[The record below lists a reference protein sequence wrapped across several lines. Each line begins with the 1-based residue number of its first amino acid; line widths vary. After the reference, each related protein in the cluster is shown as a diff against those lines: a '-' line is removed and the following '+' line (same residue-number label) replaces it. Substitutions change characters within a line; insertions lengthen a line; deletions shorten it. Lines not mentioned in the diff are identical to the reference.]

1 MSTPVDS
8 VLITVKTYPTLSG
21 RYGETVCTAGLREDG
36 SWVRIY
42 PVPFRLLEE
51 INRYK
56 LFEWIEC
63 PMQRNAK
70 DFRPETFRLLDPS
83 RIRRGV
89 RLDTTGNWRAR
100 RDIVLKKATVYD
112 RLEPLI
118 KAAKDNTTS
127 LAVFKPSEIVGFVH
141 EPADREWSRKKLE
154 EMRAKIDQVDLFD
167 DNEWRATFR
176 VVNKLPYK
184 FYYRFTDAA
193 GKTSKLQVLEWQI
206 GALFWNCLRQA
217 GGNEEEALAQVRQKY
232 VDEFADKDLH
242 FFLGTTLGFHL
253 VAPNPW
259 MIIGVFP
266 IPYEQQTS
274 FFDSPST

>member
-1 MSTPVDS
+1 MSVPLDR

-21 RYGETVCTAGLREDG
+21 SYGETVCTAGLREDG

-63 PMQRNAK
+63 PLQRNTK

-83 RIRRGV
+83 QIRREV
-89 RLDTTGNWRAR
+89 QLDTTYNWRAR

-112 RLEPLI
+112 HLEPLI
-118 KAAKDNTTS
+118 RAAKDNATS
-127 LAVFKPSEIVGFVH
+127 LAVFKPTEIVGFVH
-141 EPADREWSRKKLE
+141 ESTDREWSRKKLD
-154 EMRAKIDQVDLFD
+154 EMRAKIDQADLFD

-184 FYYRFTDAA
+184 FYYRFTDVA
-193 GKTSKLQVLEWQI
+193 GKVRKLQILEWQI

-217 GGNEEEALAQVRQKY
+217 GGNEDEALAKVRQKY

-253 VAPNPW
+253 IAPNPW

-266 IPYEQQTS
+266 IPHEQQTS
-274 FFDSPST
+274 LFDSTSS

>member
-1 MSTPVDS
+1 MSISLDR

-21 RYGETVCTAGLREDG
+21 TYGETVCTAGLREDG

-63 PMQRNAK
+63 PLERNKK

-83 RIRRGV
+83 RIRRGAW
-89 RLDTTGNWRAR
+89 LDTADNWRAR
-100 RDIVLKKATVYD
+100 RNIVLKTATVYD
-112 RLEPLI
+112 RLDPLI
-118 KAAKDNTTS
+118 KAAKEKTAS
-127 LAVFKPSEIVGFVH
+127 LAVFKPTEIIGFVD
-141 EPADREWSRKKLE
+141 EPADREWSPKKLD

-167 DNEWRATFR
+167 DNEWRTTFR

-184 FYYRFTDAA
+184 FYYRFRDAA
-193 GKTSKLQVLEWQI
+193 GRISKLQILEWQI
-206 GALFWNCLRQA
+206 GALFWNCLEQA
-217 GGNEEEALAQVRQKY
+217 GGNEEEALAKVRQKY
-232 VDEFADKDLH
+232 VDDFADKDVH

-266 IPYEQQTS
+266 IPYEHQTTL
-274 FFDSPST
+274 FDSTPT

>member
-1 MSTPVDS
+1 MPVDR

-21 RYGETVCTAGLREDG
+21 TYGETVCTAGLREDG

-63 PMQRNAK
+63 PMQRN
-70 DFRPETFRLLDPS
+70 DEGLSPGDVSSS
-83 RIRRGV
+83 RSIANSSRV
-89 RLDTTGNWRAR
+89 QLDTTDNWRER

-118 KAAKDNTTS
+118 GAAKENTTS
-127 LAVFKPSEIVGFVH
+127 LAVFKPTEIVGFVH
-141 EPADREWSRKKLE
+141 EPADREWSRKKLD
-154 EMRAKIDQVDLFD
+154 EMRATIDQVDLFD

-193 GKTSKLQVLEWQI
+193 GKTSKLQILEWQI

-217 GGNEEEALAQVRQKY
+217 GGNEDEALAKVRQKY

-274 FFDSPST
+274 LFDPTSS

>member
-1 MSTPVDS
+1 MER

-21 RYGETVCTAGLREDG
+21 TYGETVCTAGLREDG

-63 PMQRNAK
+63 PLERNPK

-83 RIRRGV
+83 QIRRGE
-89 RLDTTGNWRAR
+89 RLDTTYKWRAR
-100 RDIVLKKATVYD
+100 REIVLKTATVYD

-127 LAVFKPSEIVGFVH
+127 LAIFKPTEIVGFVH
-141 EPADREWSRKKLE
+141 EPTDREWSRKKLE
-154 EMRAKIDQVDLFD
+154 EMRAKINQIDLFD
-167 DNEWRATFR
+167 DNEWHATFR

-184 FYYRFTDAA
+184 CYYRFADAA
-193 GKTSKLQVLEWQI
+193 GKASRLQILEWQI
-206 GALFWNCLRQA
+206 GALFWNCLEQA
-217 GGNEEEALAQVRQKY
+217 GGDEEEALAKVRQKY
-232 VDEFADKDLH
+232 VDEFADKDVH
-242 FFLGTTLGFHL
+242 FFLGTALGFQL

-266 IPYEQQTS
+266 IPYEHQTTL
-274 FFDSPST
+274 FDSTPT

>member
-1 MSTPVDS
+1 MPSER

-21 RYGETVCTAGLREDG
+21 KYGETVCTAGLREDG

-63 PMQRNAK
+63 PLQRNTK

-83 RIRRGV
+83 QISRGAW
-89 RLDTTGNWRAR
+89 LDTTYNWRAR
-100 RDIVLKKATVYD
+100 RDIVLDKATVYD
-112 RLEPLI
+112 RLEPI
-118 KAAKDNTTS
+118 IRAAKDNRGS
-127 LAVFKPSEIVGFVH
+127 LAVFKPSEIVDFVH
-141 EPADREWSRKKLE
+141 EPADREWSRRKLD

-176 VVNKLPYK
+176 VVNKLPYN
-184 FYYRFTDAA
+184 FYYRFTDAD
-193 GKTSKLQVLEWQI
+193 GRTSKLQILEWQI
-206 GALFWNCLRQA
+206 GALYWRCLRQA
-217 GGNEEEALAQVRQKY
+217 NGNEEEALSKVKQKY
-232 VDEFADKDLH
+232 SDEFAERDMY
-242 FFLGTTLGFHL
+242 FFLGTTLRFHL
-253 VAPNPW
+253 IAPNPW

-266 IPYEQQTS
+266 IPYEQQANL
-274 FFDSPST
+274 FDSTSS

>member
-1 MSTPVDS
+1 MSMPVDR

-21 RYGETVCTAGLREDG
+21 TYGETVCTAGLREDG

-63 PMQRNAK
+63 PLQRNTK

-83 RIRRGV
+83 QIQRGV
-89 RLDTTGNWRAR
+89 QLDTTDSWRER

-118 KAAKDNTTS
+118 KAAKDNATS
-127 LAVFKPSEIVGFVH
+127 LAVFKPTEIVGFVH
-141 EPADREWSRKKLE
+141 ESTDREWSRKKLDD
-154 EMRAKIDQVDLFD
+154 MRAKIDQVDLFD

-184 FYYRFTDAA
+184 FYYRFMDAA
-193 GKTSKLQVLEWQI
+193 GKMSKLQILEWQI
-206 GALFWNCLRQA
+206 GALYWNCLRQA
-217 GGNEEEALAQVRQKY
+217 GGNEDEALAKVRQKY

-266 IPYEQQTS
+266 IPYEQQTRL
-274 FFDSPST
+274 FDSTSS

>member
-1 MSTPVDS
+1 MPSER

-21 RYGETVCTAGLREDG
+21 KYGETVCTAGLREDG

-42 PVPFRLLEE
+42 PVSFRLLEE

-63 PMQRNAK
+63 PLQRNTK

-83 RIRRGV
+83 QINRGAW
-89 RLDTTGNWRAR
+89 LGTADNWRAR
-100 RDIVLKKATVYD
+100 RNIVLKEATVYD

-118 KAAKDNTTS
+118 RAAKDNTAS

-141 EPADREWSRKKLE
+141 EPADREWSREKLD
-154 EMRAKIDQVDLFD
+154 EMRAKIDQADLFD
-167 DNEWRATFR
+167 DNQWRATFR
-176 VVNKLPYK
+176 VVNKLPYS
-184 FYYRFTDAA
+184 FYYRFTDAD
-193 GKTSKLQVLEWQI
+193 GKASKLQILEWQI
-206 GALFWNCLRQA
+206 GALYWRCLRHA
-217 GGNEEEALAQVRQKY
+217 NGDEEEALSKVRQKY
-232 VDEFADKDLH
+232 FDDFADKELH
-242 FFLGTTLGFHL
+242 FFLGTTLRFHL
-253 VAPNPW
+253 IAPNPW

-274 FFDSPST
+274 LFDSNSS